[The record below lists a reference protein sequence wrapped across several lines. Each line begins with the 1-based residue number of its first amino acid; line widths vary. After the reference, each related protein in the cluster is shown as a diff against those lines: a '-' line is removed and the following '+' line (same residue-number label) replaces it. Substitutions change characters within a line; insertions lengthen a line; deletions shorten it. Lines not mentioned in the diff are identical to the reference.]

1 MYTTIRGILAAIAL
15 LSAATFTTPLR
26 AQTAADSAGIRAA
39 ALDYIDG
46 WYTGDAARMER
57 ALHPELAKR
66 IVATDPATGQSR
78 LGQMGAPVLV
88 NQTRQGGGSDIP
100 AASRRNEVRI
110 FDIYNGTASVRVT
123 ATGWI
128 DYMHLAKWNSQ
139 WKIVNVLWQT
149 EPRTATRP

>member
-1 MYTTIRGILAAIAL
+1 MHTTIRGILAAIAL
-15 LSAATFTTPLR
+15 LSAATFAAPLG

-46 WYTGDAARMER
+46 WYAGDAARMER

-78 LGQMGAPVLV
+78 IGQMGASVLV
-88 NQTRQGGGSDIP
+88 NQTREGGGSDIP
-100 AASRRNEVRI
+100 TASRRNEVRI
-110 FDIYNGTASVRVT
+110 FEIYNNTASVRVT

-128 DYMHLAKWNSQ
+128 DYMHLAKWNGQ
-139 WKIVNVLWQT
+139 WKIVNVLWQV
-149 EPRTATRP
+149 EPRQATRP